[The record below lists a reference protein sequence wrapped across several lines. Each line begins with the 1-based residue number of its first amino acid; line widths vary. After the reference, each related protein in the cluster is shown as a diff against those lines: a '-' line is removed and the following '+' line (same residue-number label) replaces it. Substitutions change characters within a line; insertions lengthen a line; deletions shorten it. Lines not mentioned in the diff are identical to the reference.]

1 MWEEGGVLETLR
13 AGRRETQRSSPV
25 GLGGFP
31 RINPLRCSDRPCYR
45 PFLPGGRLTHDVG
58 RPGVL
63 ALFYD
68 VSRTRT
74 SRYARFDVSADVG
87 SWGSGDVGVDTG
99 Q

>member
-1 MWEEGGVLETLR
+1 M
-13 AGRRETQRSSPV
+13 
-25 GLGGFP
+25 
-31 RINPLRCSDRPCYR
+31 
-45 PFLPGGRLTHDVG
+45 G